1 MCCCIWISLQK
12 SGLAAL
18 QHMRVPNSGT
28 ASPRDIDLGW
38 EQLQAAALQT
48 LVLERNAR
56 PDGRGLSDLREL
68 RCEVEITQR
77 HIYRSCINGSKD
89 ASRGKPHCCMSSC

>member
-1 MCCCIWISLQK
+1 
-12 SGLAAL
+12 
-18 QHMRVPNSGT
+18 MRVPNSGT

-68 RCEVEITQR
+68 RCEVGITQL
-77 HIYRSCINGSKD
+77 H
-89 ASRGKPHCCMSSC
+89 SRGFWI

>member
-1 MCCCIWISLQK
+1 
-12 SGLAAL
+12 
-18 QHMRVPNSGT
+18 MRVPNSGT

-68 RCEVEITQR
+68 RCEVGITQLHSHGFWIQWHER
-77 HIYRSCINGSKD
+77 CHWRQ
-89 ASRGKPHCCMSSC
+89 AALLHVLMLRGAATSGHQYQTLQ

>member
-1 MCCCIWISLQK
+1 
-12 SGLAAL
+12 
-18 QHMRVPNSGT
+18 MRVPNSGT

-68 RCEVEITQR
+68 RCEVGITQL
-77 HIYRSCINGSKD
+77 HSHGSWITGMKN
-89 ASRGKPHCCMSSC
+89 AIGGKPHCCMSSC

>member
-1 MCCCIWISLQK
+1 
-12 SGLAAL
+12 
-18 QHMRVPNSGT
+18 MRVPNSGT

-56 PDGRGLSDLREL
+56 PDGRGLTDLREL
-68 RCEVEITQR
+68 RCEVGITQP
-77 HIYRSCINGSKD
+77 HSHGFWINGMKD
-89 ASRGKPHCCMSSC
+89 DIGGKPRCCMSSC